1 MSGKGVKERAKRE
14 KKKTRQDGEHPEAE
28 EASNVQVDSMANEC
42 DPDEEDN
49 EIIDPDKNSNHDIMK
64 AIVSLKCGL
73 YKKIDGVQAT
83 IADVKKQIQDCSGR
97 IEQAEQRIS
106 DVEDDINKLTS
117 KVSTLESTV
126 KRLADKVDD
135 LECRSRRN
143 NIRLVGLPE
152 KTEGQDATAFLEKW
166 IPEALSMEPREGLVV
181 ERAHRIGA
189 PPNNDSRTARPR
201 TLIMKFLNFKD
212 RERVLKAA
220 RTKGQVLYQNKPVR
234 FYVDLS
240 AGVHR
245 MQRDYDE
252 MRKKQRDREI
262 HKHRIVFP
270 ARLLGEIEIR
280 GEIPHLSNSGR
291 SGSFYSSPL

>member
-1 MSGKGVKERAKRE
+1 MSGKNVKDKAKKE
-14 KKKTRQDGEHPEAE
+14 KKKARQDGEHLEVE
-28 EASNVQVDSMANEC
+28 EASNIQIDSMANE
-42 DPDEEDN
+42 DDLDEADD
-49 EIIDPDKNSNHDIMK
+49 EILDPDKNSNQDIMK
-64 AIVSLKCGL
+64 AILSLKSGL

-83 IADVKKQIQDCSGR
+83 IADVKKQIQDCTGR
-97 IEQAEQRIS
+97 IEHAEQRIS
-106 DVEDDINKLTS
+106 DAEDDVNKLTS

-126 KRLADKVDD
+126 KSLADKVDD

-143 NIRLVGLPE
+143 NVRLVGLPE
-152 KTEGQDATAFLEKW
+152 KTEGQDATEFLEKW
-166 IPEALSMEPREGLVV
+166 IPEALNMEPREGLVV

-189 PPNNDSRTARPR
+189 PPSNDSRTAHPR

-252 MRKKQRDREI
+252 VRKKLRDRGI
-262 HKHRIVFP
+262 HKHRIIFP
-270 ARLLGEIEIR
+270 ARLLVTHKE
-280 GEIPHLSNSGR
+280 R
-291 SGSFYSSPL
+291 SHAFQTPAEVDRFIQSL